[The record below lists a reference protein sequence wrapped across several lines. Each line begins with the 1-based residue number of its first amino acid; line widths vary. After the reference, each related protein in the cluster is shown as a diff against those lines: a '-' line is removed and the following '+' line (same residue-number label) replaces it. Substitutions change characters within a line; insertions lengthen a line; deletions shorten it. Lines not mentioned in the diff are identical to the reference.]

1 MRFDLISIGCL
12 SLDTIF
18 EVPALPRVNS
28 ECFVRRTYNA
38 HGGGAA
44 NVAAYSSFFGGLQVG
59 LVSKIGTDDEGEEL
73 VTRMKQ
79 YSVCVRGVGKVENSM
94 STRIAIIHDFEGN
107 RVYLVT
113 LGAVEELSSKD
124 LPAGYVSDSTLFY
137 IGPCTPRVH
146 KEFVEVATK
155 HRKLIAFNPGSV
167 YFQEGHGSNFH
178 QLLEFV
184 DVLFVN
190 EQEAF
195 QYSNEESVQAAGLAL
210 QKLGAKSVI
219 ITRGD
224 FGCTVFHQ
232 SESESF
238 PGYKVK
244 RVCPVGAG
252 DAFAAGFLAEFK
264 KSGNVESAAKSGN
277 AFAAFAI
284 THSTIRHA
292 APSKD
297 QFRQFLQE
305 LR

>member
-18 EVPALPRVNS
+18 DVPALPRVNS

-38 HGGGAA
+38 HGGGVA
-44 NVAAYSSFFGGLQVG
+44 NVAAYSSFFGGLRVG
-59 LVSKIGTDDEGEEL
+59 LASKIGTDDEGEEL
-73 VTRMKQ
+73 VTRMRQ
-79 YSVCVRGVGKVENSM
+79 YDVCVEGVGKVENSM
-94 STRIAIIHDFEGN
+94 STRIAIVHDFEGN

-113 LGAVEELSSKD
+113 LGAVEELSAKD
-124 LPAGYVSDSTLFY
+124 LPAEYVSDSALFY
-137 IGPCTPRVH
+137 IGPCTPRAH
-146 KEFVEVATK
+146 KEFVEVAVK
-155 HRKLIAFNPGSV
+155 HRKSIALNPGSV
-167 YFQEGHGSNFH
+167 YFQEGHRSH
-178 QLLEFV
+178 LYQLLEFV
-184 DVLFVN
+184 DFLFLN

-195 QYSNEESVQAAGLAL
+195 QYSNQESLQAAGLAL

-224 FGCTVFHQ
+224 FGCTVFYQ
-232 SESESF
+232 SKSGSF

-252 DAFAAGFLAEFK
+252 DAFAAGLLAEFK
-264 KSGNVESAAKSGN
+264 KNGNVESAVELGN

-284 THSTIRHA
+284 TRSAIRHA